1 MEIIKVDNISYEY
14 KQFET
19 VPLVALKDV
28 SFSVSEGEFLAIV
41 GSNGSGK
48 STLAKHLNG
57 LLLPSKGSVN
67 VFGISTADEDKI
79 FDIRKNVGMVFQNPD
94 NQMVATIVEDD
105 VAFGPENL
113 GVPREEIVK
122 RVEWAL
128 TAVGMID
135 YRSATPHKMSGG
147 QKQRIAIASVLAMQ
161 PKVLVLDEATS
172 MLDPQGRRDVIDIL
186 NRLNKEENITV
197 ILITHH
203 MDEVCGADR
212 VIVLN
217 DGVLVQQTTPKQ
229 LFTQDI
235 SEYKLSLPIITQIA
249 HGLQTKGFDIS
260 PDVIFEEELIEQIC
274 RL

>member
-1 MEIIKVDNISYEY
+1 MEIIKVDNITYEY
-14 KQFET
+14 KQFEAP
-19 VPLVALKDV
+19 PLVALKDV
-28 SFSVSEGEFLAIV
+28 SFSVTEGEFLAIV

-57 LLLPSKGSVN
+57 LLLPTKGEVG
-67 VFGISTADEDKI
+67 VYGVLTADEDKI

-113 GVPREEIVK
+113 GVPREEIIS

-128 TAVGMID
+128 SAVGMSQ
-135 YRSATPHKMSGG
+135 YRTATPHKMSGG
-147 QKQRIAIASVLAMQ
+147 QKQRIAIASVLAMR
-161 PKVLVLDEATS
+161 PRVLVLDEATS
-172 MLDPQGRRDVIDIL
+172 MLDPQGRRDIIGIL
-186 NRLNKEENITV
+186 HRLNKEENITI

-217 DGVLVQQTTPKQ
+217 DGELVAQTSPKE
-229 LFTQDI
+229 LFKQDI
-235 SEYKLSLPIITQIA
+235 SAYKLSLPIVTQIA
-249 HGLQTKGFDIS
+249 HSLQSKGFDVA
-260 PDVIFEEELIEQIC
+260 PDTIFEEELIEQLC
-274 RL
+274 RF